1 MKKQVLKAQYHAV
14 YNINFH
20 LVLVTKYRRKCI
32 TIDVASYLESQYKRL
47 LESWGCELIECNGES
62 DHLHLLIS
70 ANPKVQPSKM
80 VNSLKTV
87 TSRLVRKEFSDH
99 LSEFYWK
106 PVFYSRSYCLVSC
119 GGAPLEIVKQYLEQ
133 QEGFD

>member
-1 MKKQVLKAQYHAV
+1 MKKQALNTLYHSV
-14 YNINFH
+14 YNIHYH
-20 LVLVTKYRRKCI
+20 LVIVTKYRRRCI
-32 TIDVASYLESQYKRL
+32 TPEVAAYLEAQYKRL
-47 LESWGCELIECNGES
+47 LGTWDCELLECNGEQ

-80 VNSLKTV
+80 VNSLKTA
-87 TSRLVRKEFSDH
+87 TSRLVRKKFADH
-99 LSEFYWK
+99 LGKFYWK

-133 QEGFD
+133 QEGFE

>member
-1 MKKQVLKAQYHAV
+1 MKKQALKTLHHSV
-14 YNINFH
+14 YNIHYH
-20 LVLVTKYRRKCI
+20 LVLVTKYRCLCI
-32 TIDVASYLESQYKRL
+32 TPEIAAYLELQYKRL
-47 LESWGCELIECNGES
+47 LETWDCELLECNGEP

-70 ANPKVQPSKM
+70 ANPKIQPSKM
-80 VNSLKTV
+80 VNSLKTA

-99 LSEFYWK
+99 LGKFYWK

-133 QEGFD
+133 QEGFE